1 MKLCYLFLSA
11 IAMLTFFSSPI
22 KAADVEKYFIGP
34 SDVLEISVWKDE
46 SLSRKLVVPPDGIIS
61 FPLIGEVDTHGLTVS
76 DMRDVVTRKIKEYV
90 PDAFVTVM
98 ILEINSLNTYII
110 GKVNKPGTYPIF
122 LDTNVMQAL
131 SMAGGLNPFA
141 SEKHIQILRRVDDAT
156 QKINFNYKEVLN
168 GKNLDQNIVLK
179 RGDVIVVP

>member
-1 MKLCYLFLSA
+1 MKLCYLILATLFLF
-11 IAMLTFFSSPI
+11 LFFSSPVRG
-22 KAADVEKYFIGP
+22 ADAEKYVIGP

-46 SLSRKLVVPPDGIIS
+46 SLSRKLVIPPDGIIS
-61 FPLIGEVDTHGLTVS
+61 FPLIGDVDTHGLTVPNL
-76 DMRDVVTRKIKEYV
+76 REVVTRKIKEYV
-90 PDAFVTVM
+90 PDAFVNVM
-98 ILEINSLNTYII
+98 LLEINSLKTYII
-110 GKVNKPGTYPIF
+110 GKVNKPGVYPIF

-141 SEKHIQILRRVDDAT
+141 SEKRIQILRKMDDAA

-168 GKNLDQNIVLK
+168 GENLEQNIVLK